1 MNIRMK
7 VLFLEGSPVIEQD
20 VALRLKHILRGLLKK
35 EEQIIAYFQSSCSTW
50 MELCEWSLMEFHAAH
65 ASKRVER
72 VGLIPAEHDDRYSF
86 ASLRYER
93 TERLGLEKTDWR
105 RRWAEEQADLVI
117 LYLEPLLC
125 DDAALLRTYRMLQ
138 FRHPGKCVNLCFDT
152 EHTLALQKFSELPW
166 WERRAIEGCL
176 YGEPKKHVAQELA
189 ISTSTLHNYEVSARR
204 RLAQA
209 LLPKDR
215 HTLRCAV
222 FGVWQM
228 RFSEAEKAALGSAVE
243 YLIRCCSVTEFLIP
257 AKAYEYMPGLR
268 QISYICRQYAG
279 IQVKRMAPLLSP
291 ESSECAED
299 NSICYL
305 QRAKRPGAKMAEE
318 KRAMVELADVVLCG
332 ASGFFRDGLSFA
344 KKKRI
349 PVIQLSGDLW

>member
-1 MNIRMK
+1 MK

-20 VALRLKHILRGLLKK
+20 VALRLKHVLRGLLQK
-35 EEQIIAYFQSSCSTW
+35 EDHIIAYFQSSCSTW
-50 MELCEWSLMEFHAAH
+50 MELCEWSLMEFQAAH
-65 ASKRVER
+65 SSKQVER
-72 VGLIPAEHDDRYSF
+72 VGLISAEHKDRYSF

-93 TERLGLEKTDWR
+93 TEWPGSEQTDWR

-176 YGEPKKHVAQELA
+176 YGEPKKHVAQELS

-215 HTLRCAV
+215 HTHRCAV

-228 RFSEAEKAALGSAVE
+228 HFSEAEKAALGSAVE

-279 IQVKRMAPLLSP
+279 IQVKRMAPLISP

-332 ASGFFRDGLSFA
+332 ASGFFRDGLSYA
-344 KKKRI
+344 KKKRT
-349 PVIQLSGDLW
+349 PVIQLSGDFW